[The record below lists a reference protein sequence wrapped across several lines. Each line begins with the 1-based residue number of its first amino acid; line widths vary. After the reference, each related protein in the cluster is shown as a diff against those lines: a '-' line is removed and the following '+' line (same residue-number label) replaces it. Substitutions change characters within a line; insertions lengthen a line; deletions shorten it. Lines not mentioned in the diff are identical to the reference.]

1 MVANDRTADIVRPAT
16 IFEGSSSHALLDLQ
30 TDQVSA
36 LEDDPSLIAQAR
48 RKIELQKS
56 KGFDFALIYMTADEK
71 DASIEHD
78 AFAELR
84 DEGYGVYPGTTPD
97 YSLFER
103 GIAAC
108 EFTKIVWP
116 RPALPDWALP
126 ASPKPKGKRKAAKQP
141 RSPKPKQADVVAAD
155 TTVDIVNA
163 TSDVVAMTTKSTKK
177 SKKRRDSSP

>member
-84 DEGYGVYPGTTPD
+84 DEGYGV
-97 YSLFER
+97 
-103 GIAAC
+103 
-108 EFTKIVWP
+108 
-116 RPALPDWALP
+116 
-126 ASPKPKGKRKAAKQP
+126 
-141 RSPKPKQADVVAAD
+141 
-155 TTVDIVNA
+155 
-163 TSDVVAMTTKSTKK
+163 
-177 SKKRRDSSP
+177 